1 MSITRTFHVC
11 QTFWFISL
19 PTVHDNDNKFSDRSG
34 QGVHT
39 SRPIICNSVLLS
51 LKLLTMQNV
60 WVIYEIMMIA
70 TVQQT
75 EFEQSRASF
84 VL

>member
-19 PTVHDNDNKFSDRSG
+19 PTLHDNDKNFSDRSG

-39 SRPIICNSVLLS
+39 RRPIIYNCLLLS
-51 LKLLTMQNV
+51 LKLLTIQNV

-75 EFEQSRASF
+75 ELRRAS
-84 VL
+84 LYCK

>member
-19 PTVHDNDNKFSDRSG
+19 QTLHDNDKKFSDRSG

-39 SRPIICNSVLLS
+39 RRPIISNSLLLR
-51 LKLLTMQNV
+51 LKLLTIQNV

-75 EFEQSRASF
+75 ELRRASF